1 MNNYGT
7 FMDTFIEN
15 YQEMLELIIQARIAS
30 DRVDD
35 WKKALESVLNPEPR
49 SRHDYTYQVINS
61 RIDYDKYI

>member
-35 WKKALESVLNPEPR
+35 WQKALESVLNPEPR
-49 SRHDYTYQVINS
+49 SRHDYKYQVIDS